1 MKNSFFFSL
10 LFFLGLITVVFL
22 PLPEAVAGWKIEYS
36 DHLINAMRNAGYV
49 PPPKYYGNYRTK
61 HECLNALARAST
73 GGFNKYGNEA
83 T

>member
-1 MKNSFFFSL
+1 MKNGSL
-10 LFFLGLITVVFL
+10 LSLLLLVALITAVLL

-36 DHLINAMRNAGYV
+36 DHLIKAMRDAGYV

-61 HECLNALARAST
+61 IECNALTKAST